1 MKSLVR
7 FIFRYQL
14 VFIFLIM
21 EILSFTILVQYNRFH
36 RAGFLNI
43 TRNIQG
49 FTYSRLG
56 NLKNYLYLRK
66 INQELVNENNLLL
79 NQLDY
84 YKQLLANNPVITGD
98 SMPGRKYTYV
108 PAKVLNNSV
117 TKQYNFITLNKGRNH
132 GINPEMAVVSPNG
145 VVGVVYAVSGN
156 FSSVISLL
164 NRDFRISA
172 KIKRNNY
179 YGSLSWTGTN
189 HYTSILSEIPYHVD
203 VQVGD
208 TIVTSGYSA
217 IFPEG
222 ILIGVISDFE
232 IEESNFYRIEVE
244 LSVDFKNLVH
254 VNILRN
260 LLREEQIDL
269 EETKRDG

>member
-1 MKSLVR
+1 MRNLVR
-7 FIFRYQL
+7 FILRYQL
-14 VFIFLIM
+14 VFIFLVM

-66 INQELVNENNLLL
+66 INQQLVNENNLLL
-79 NQLDY
+79 NQLDH
-84 YKQLLANNPVITGD
+84 YKQSMANNPMMTGD
-98 SMPGRKYTYV
+98 SLPGRKYTYI

-117 TKQYNFITLNKGRNH
+117 TRQYNFITLNKGRNH

-156 FSSVISLL
+156 FSTVISLL

-172 KIKRNNY
+172 KIKRNDY
-179 YGSLSWTGTN
+179 YGSLSWTGTD
-189 HYTSILSEIPYHVD
+189 HYTAILSEIPYHVD
-203 VQVGD
+203 VRVGD

-222 ILIGVISDFE
+222 ILIGVISDFD
-232 IEESNFYRIEVE
+232 IEESNFYRVEVK
-244 LSVDFKNLVH
+244 LSVNFKNLVY

-260 LLREEQIDL
+260 MLRKEQIDL
-269 EETKRDG
+269 EEPERND